1 MRVFF
6 VMHNL
11 KITCKI
17 EMCRENKT
25 LKIVC
30 VFINVY
36 LKNMNS
42 EMWVDKKKFWNVTK
56 ISDGYIH
63 MSCNVVTFV
72 YGAIHHLRLTCTILI
87 GFSVRVFSFL
97 WHILCYL
104 YFGTFLSTWYPKF
117 AMSSKQERKLCWQVV
132 YPYQYRKNYGC
143 GHL

>member
-1 MRVFF
+1 
-6 VMHNL
+6 
-11 KITCKI
+11 
-17 EMCRENKT
+17 MCRENKT

-72 YGAIHHLRLTCTILI
+72 SEIILD
-87 GFSVRVFSFL
+87 
-97 WHILCYL
+97 
-104 YFGTFLSTWYPKF
+104 
-117 AMSSKQERKLCWQVV
+117 
-132 YPYQYRKNYGC
+132 
-143 GHL
+143 